1 MDGNQKEIIIMTI
14 SLLSKFFGND
24 MDHVHAYLS
33 YEILTR
39 PNFNLKIAHGPW
51 VQVEVIR
58 IIR

>member
-33 YEILTR
+33 YEILTYR
-39 PNFNLKIAHGPW
+39 FQLCS
-51 VQVEVIR
+51 
-58 IIR
+58 